1 LFTISRKSL
10 KQKLMNKS
18 AAKRKTETKILTG
31 FRIHPEIK
39 ALAVEAAVQEN
50 RSFSNY
56 LENLIRR
63 DIESKSLLPKRG
75 RK

>member
-1 LFTISRKSL
+1 
-10 KQKLMNKS
+10 MNKS

>member
-1 LFTISRKSL
+1 MESMKKSGDKRKS
-10 KQKLMNKS
+10 
-18 AAKRKTETKILTG
+18 ETKILTG

-39 ALAVEAAVQEN
+39 ALAVVAAVQEN

-56 LENLIRR
+56 LENLIRI
-63 DIESKSLLPKRG
+63 DINSKKLIPKSP